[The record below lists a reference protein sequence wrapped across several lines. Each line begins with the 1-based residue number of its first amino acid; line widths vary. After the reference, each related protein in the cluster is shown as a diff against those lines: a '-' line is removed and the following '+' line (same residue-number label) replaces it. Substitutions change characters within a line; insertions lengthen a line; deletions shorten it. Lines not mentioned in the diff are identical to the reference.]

1 MNRTLYRIAAIL
13 AFIIGA
19 MAIVAGGQV
28 LLGKVPDYYVINWL
42 PVYNF
47 AMGVLTDFLTA
58 VLIWQNSKYAMSAA
72 IGTFSAHAIVM
83 LILQTAY
90 REVVAPDSI
99 VAMGIRLAV
108 WLTILA
114 LMFVQSRKNRAAAMK
129 LDSQ

>member
-47 AMGVLTDFLTA
+47 TLGVLTDFLTA
-58 VLIWQNSKYAMSAA
+58 LLIWQNSKYAMPAA

-83 LILQTAY
+83 LILQTTY

-99 VAMGIRLAV
+99 VAMSVRLAV
-108 WLTILA
+108 WLIILA
-114 LMFVQSRKNRAAAMK
+114 LMFVQSRKNRAAA
-129 LDSQ
+129 

>member
-1 MNRTLYRIAAIL
+1 VNRTLHRIAAIL

-47 AMGVLTDFLTA
+47 TLGVLTAFVTA
-58 VLIWQNSKYAMSAA
+58 LLIWKNSPYAMPAA
-72 IGTFSAHAIVM
+72 IGTFSAHVIVM
-83 LILQTAY
+83 LILLSAY

-99 VAMGIRLAV
+99 VAMSIRLAT
-108 WLTILA
+108 WLIILA
-114 LMFVQSRKNRAAAMK
+114 LMFFHSRKHKAA
-129 LDSQ
+129 